1 MSSGPRRTV
10 SVGVLVTT
18 LAVLAACSGD
28 SAQPLVPVAAPA
40 TAPLPTTAPAGEVVG
55 GGAVRALAVD
65 PATRTLAVATD
76 DRVLL
81 SGLEDPG
88 AVAREVPLTGPAAA
102 LTVADGALLV
112 AVPDAASSTEAVSLT
127 EAASL
132 IEIRLPEGTP
142 RATTGLDGP
151 VRAAVTVGDRTVVAL
166 GNSVAVREADGAVRT
181 IGGFAD
187 AAQLVPVGDRVVVL
201 DRARTSLTLL
211 DPAVGEAGPAL
222 RVGDGATSAVG
233 DRFGRILV
241 LDTREGELL
250 VVAGDPLLLRQR
262 YPVPGSPYGLAYDPQ
277 RDLAWITLTARNE
290 VVGLDVA
297 GGEPVERHRFPTVQQ
312 PDSVAVDPSSGHV
325 FVGSASGAGLQV
337 IDPGQVVE

>member
-1 MSSGPRRTV
+1 MSSGPCRTA
-10 SVGVLVTT
+10 SAAALVATV
-18 LAVLAACSGD
+18 AVLAACSGAG
-28 SAQPLVPVAAPA
+28 AQPLVPAASPA
-40 TAPLPTTAPAGEVVG
+40 TAPPPATSPVGEVSSAT
-55 GGAVRALAVD
+55 AVRALAVD

-81 SGLEDPG
+81 SGLDGPG
-88 AVAREVPLTGPAAA
+88 AAAREVPLTGPAVA

-112 AVPDAASSTEAVSLT
+112 AVPDAASLT
-127 EAASL
+127 
-132 IEIRLPEGTP
+132 EIRLPDGIP
-142 RATTGLDGP
+142 RDTTGLDGP
-151 VRAAVTVGDRTVVAL
+151 VRAAATVGDRTVVAL

-181 IGGFAD
+181 IGGFAG
-187 AAQLVPVGDRVVVL
+187 AAELVPVGDRVVVL

-211 DPAVGEAGPAL
+211 DPAAGEAGRAL

-290 VVGLDVA
+290 VVGFDVAA
-297 GGEPVERHRFPTVQQ
+297 GGEPVERYRFPTVQQ
-312 PDSVAVDPSSGHV
+312 PDSVAVDPRSGRV
-325 FVGSASGAGLQV
+325 FVGSASGAGLQM
-337 IDPGQVVE
+337 IDPGQVTAQ

>member
-1 MSSGPRRTV
+1 MSSGPCRTA
-10 SVGVLVTT
+10 SAAALVATV
-18 LAVLAACSGD
+18 AVLAACSGAG
-28 SAQPLVPVAAPA
+28 AQPLVPVASPA
-40 TAPLPTTAPAGEVVG
+40 TAPPPTTAPAGEVLP
-55 GGAVRALAVD
+55 AAPVRALAVD

-81 SGLEDPG
+81 SGLDGPG
-88 AVAREVPLTGPAAA
+88 AAAREVPLPGPAAA

-112 AVPDAASSTEAVSLT
+112 AVPDAASLT
-127 EAASL
+127 
-132 IEIRLPEGTP
+132 EIRLPDGIP
-142 RATTGLDGP
+142 RDTGPDGP
-151 VRAAVTVGDRTVVAL
+151 VRAVATVGDRTVVAL

-181 IGGFAD
+181 IGGFAG

-211 DPAVGEAGPAL
+211 DPAAGEAGPAL

-233 DRFGRILV
+233 DRFGRVLV

-290 VVGLDVA
+290 VIGFDVAA
-297 GGEPVERHRFPTVQQ
+297 GGEPVERYRFPTVQQ
-312 PDSVAVDPSSGHV
+312 PDSVAVDPRSGRV

-337 IDPGQVVE
+337 IDPGQVTAE